1 MSDRREVM
9 RECLSRIL
17 GQYIQNPVD
26 LDNLT
31 TYLYK
36 MSVIIFKD
44 TDMKEE
50 IKNINGMSAIDEE
63 GFKRAL
69 RNISVFTSNKI
80 MLEVLSQTFTQIK
93 NTIPMTTVQEVQNLS
108 AQVRRAPQSR
118 ASSEAEFDID
128 IASIPKV
135 DTAPLFEQQRQMAS
149 QQRRVQQPQSISSEF
164 EIGDLDLDAINK
176 TIPGGQGSPIDV
188 PMGFVTDA
196 SSMTDSSYSEVPN
209 VKISL
214 DY

>member
-1 MSDRREVM
+1 MSDRRDVM
-9 RECLSRIL
+9 KECLNRLL

-26 LDNLT
+26 LENIT
-31 TYLYK
+31 NYLYK

-50 IKNINGMSAIDEE
+50 VKNINSMTAMDEE

-80 MLEVLSQTFTQIK
+80 MLEVLSQTFMQVK
-93 NTIPMTTVQEVQNLS
+93 NTIPMTTVQEVQSVSNH
-108 AQVRRAPQSR
+108 RRATTQS
-118 ASSEAEFDID
+118 ASSEVEFDID
-128 IASIPKV
+128 ISSIPKV
-135 DTAPLFEQQRQMAS
+135 DTAPLFEQQRQNAS
-149 QQRRVQQPQSISSEF
+149 QRRVQSPRISSEF
-164 EIGDLDLDAINK
+164 EIGDIDLDAINK
-176 TIPGGQGSPIDV
+176 SIPGGQNVVPIDV

-196 SSMTDSSYSEVPN
+196 SSMTDSSYSDVPD